1 MERRVTIGDL
11 FDRAA
16 AEARPVVAQLEL
28 TYKCNLRC
36 SFCYNAPAGRA
47 ELDGD
52 AWLRAIDK
60 LKAAGAFHVILTGG
74 EPFRH
79 RDFWKIAA
87 GVRGRGLVLRVY
99 TNGVALADEACADR
113 YAALAPFETE
123 VSLHGADAAT
133 HDRLT
138 GVRGSFDKL
147 LAALGNLSRRG
158 LHVVAKTPVTKD
170 NQGQLRA
177 IEEVAGRFGCKVT
190 FDLNITPTDDG
201 DLSPLALAAEAEPL
215 VEFLADLAARRGAV
229 PAPRDPRAAGPACNA
244 GRTIVTIDPY
254 GDVFPCVA
262 WRRRLGNIEEIE
274 DFASF
279 WRTAPVAPLTEVRR
293 IADELPRTTLAAS
306 EEASYAAFCP
316 GAAERETG
324 SPFSLGEVARR
335 SGEIRRAAHRRY
347 LDRR

>member
-1 MERRVTIGDL
+1 MAPRVTIGDL

-36 SFCYNAPAGRA
+36 AFCYNAAAARP

-52 AWLRAIDK
+52 AWLRSIAK

-74 EPFRH
+74 EPFVR
-79 RDFWKIAA
+79 RDFWNIAA
-87 GVRGRGLVLRVY
+87 GVREQGLVLRVY
-99 TNGVALADEACADR
+99 TNGVALADEARAER

-147 LAALGNLSRRG
+147 LAALTNLSRRG
-158 LHVVAKTPVTKD
+158 LHVVAKTPVTKS
-170 NQGQLRA
+170 NQRQLRA
-177 IEEVAGRFGCKVT
+177 IEELAERFGCKVT
-190 FDLNITPTDDG
+190 FDMNITPTDDG
-201 DLSPLALAAEAEPL
+201 DLAPLALAAETEPL
-215 VEFLADLAARRGAV
+215 VEFFADLAARRGEV

-244 GRTIVTIDPY
+244 GRTLVTIDPY

-262 WRRRLGNIEEIE
+262 WRRRLGNIEEID
-274 DFASF
+274 DFAAF
-279 WRTAPVAPLTEVRR
+279 WRTAPGAALTEVRR

-316 GAAERETG
+316 GTAERETG
-324 SPFSLGEVARR
+324 SPSSLGEIGRR
-335 SGEIRRAAHRRY
+335 SGEVRRAAHRRY
-347 LDRR
+347 LERK